1 MEKSFAFNSD
11 LVDGKYDREYDVT
24 ELLEYFADLFSYG
37 ISPFVANN
45 LQVIAN
51 DDMTVTV
58 RPGVLWD
65 KNGCKY
71 KNTEDLV
78 VSISPADGIRDR
90 IDRISITWQ
99 NEERTMKC
107 TIQEGKYDYSPVAP
121 ECRRNANYR
130 DYVVADVLVEA
141 GVVKIT
147 QAAITDQRLNSD
159 VCGMAAGLLQQIDTK
174 EIFVQFK
181 AWFDETTTEEKQKF
195 IEMVNEFSTWRDSF
209 IENQSNT
216 FGTMKTEFE
225 ESIQNMKDI
234 WELDVHEWFE
244 NLKEQLTDNVAV
256 NLQNQIG
263 DLSNLQTEDKTSL
276 TAAVNEVKEKSATAS
291 KIDNMSIQ
299 RDIQERLSVPALKR
313 VFRGE
318 IKINSSSSAT
328 LYIPLKADVSNME
341 TGDDWIQ
348 EGDLFFCDV
357 NPDGANYNCQP
368 TTFSVIGSNEVSNT
382 AGLYTTNYITGSH
395 SQKDDYSTTPYIT
408 HRASSSENNYDN
420 KKGFT
425 ILRYRGIHSGKMN
438 FQDLL
443 NGYTNH
449 TTSARSNTTML
460 ATGSAVYIAYYNAM
474 FEHKFASFF
483 SIGTSGETISLDYG
497 CQYLMVLVAY
507 NASTGAIYGTTARLI
522 TTPGV
527 AGSTANVNILS
538 LGATSNTGYA
548 ITAGNYKVT
557 VKSSSASYE
566 VTGFLYKVLED

>member
-107 TIQEGKYDYSPVAP
+107 TIQEGTYAYNPVAP

-195 IEMVNEFSTWRDSF
+195 IEMVNGFSTWRDSF

-276 TAAVNEVKEKSATAS
+276 TAAVNEVKEESATAS

-318 IKINSSSSAT
+318 IKLNSSSSAT
-328 LYIPLKADVSNME
+328 LYIPLNADVNNME

-382 AGLYTTNYITGSH
+382 AGLYVTNCVTGYKN
-395 SQKDDYSTTPYIT
+395 QKTGYDTVPYLTFYGDI
-408 HRASSSENNYDN
+408 AENAYDN

-425 ILRYRGIHSGKMN
+425 ILRYRGFDRNRMMN

-443 NGYTNH
+443 NGYTDC
-449 TTSARSNTTML
+449 TDYPDQTIAL
-460 ATGSAVYIAYYNAM
+460 ATGFAAYKAFKNDLY
-474 FEHKFASFF
+474 EHCYAEFGY
-483 SIGTSGETISLDYG
+483 IGTSGCEISLNYG
-497 CQYLMVLVAY
+497 EQFLLILVAY
-507 NASTGAIYGTTARLI
+507 NASTYAVYGVTARLI
-522 TTPGV
+522 TLPNNI
-527 AGSTANVNILS
+527 ASTANVNILS
-538 LGATSNTGYA
+538 LGATSNTGYT
-548 ITAGNYKVT
+548 ITAGNFKVT
-557 VKSSSASYE
+557 IKAASSSYVVSGKIYN
-566 VTGFLYKVLED
+566 VNY